1 VGKLAGLSSTVE
13 RLQVDGRP
21 AIWIAGA
28 PHFFFYRG
36 PNGEFVD
43 TTLRIAGNVLLL
55 ERGRLLVRLEGAFGR
70 DRATE
75 LARSLR

>member
-1 VGKLAGLSSTVE
+1 M
-13 RLQVDGRP
+13 DGQP

-28 PHFFFYRG
+28 PHFFFYRA

-70 DRATE
+70 DRAIE

>member
-1 VGKLAGLSSTVE
+1 M
-13 RLQVDGRP
+13 
-21 AIWIAGA
+21 
-28 PHFFFYRG
+28 
-36 PNGEFVD
+36 D

-70 DRATE
+70 DRAIE